1 MELRD
6 LQRCKGVPNIVRG
19 PQGEKKGSTW
29 WYQRVLTVVLRG
41 PQGVVAGSPG
51 QNRWGTQWLS
61 LYFHHGCFV
70 FFFMRNY
77 DIFLQNA
84 QLTKNSVI
92 KETKT

>member
-1 MELRD
+1 MPSLGARIVES
-6 LQRCKGVPNIVRG
+6 GVLY
-19 PQGEKKGSTW
+19 S
-29 WYQRVLTVVLRG
+29 RVSVVLRG
-41 PQGVVAGSPG
+41 HQGHQGRIDGVPSGFPYIFIPDV
-51 QNRWGTQWLS
+51 L
-61 LYFHHGCFV
+61 